1 MSRSGQVLQRVDET
15 GSYDNNYDYLFSRTQ
30 NVVVGGEISFPV
42 PVLSDVPQGSVLGP
56 LLFSIHVDDVT
67 MCAKSECTR
76 DTLYADDLMLYKPI
90 SCPQDFIELQNDI
103 FLVEQWSDDNYLSLN
118 PKKCKVMLISRKRSC
133 SFESVSLLLNGSA
146 LEKVNSFKYLGVTI
160 SNNLTWSNH
169 IDIVCSKARRTLGLI
184 YRCFYANC
192 NPDTLLKLYLSLV
205 RPRLEYACPVWS
217 PLNTAIKVLLRRPH
231 RTGFLVQK
239 RIEQLA

>member
-56 LLFSIHVDDVT
+56 LLFSIYVDDVT

-160 SNNLTWSNH
+160 SNNLTWSE
-169 IDIVCSKARRTLGLI
+169 S
-184 YRCFYANC
+184 
-192 NPDTLLKLYLSLV
+192 
-205 RPRLEYACPVWS
+205 
-217 PLNTAIKVLLRRPH
+217 H
-231 RTGFLVQK
+231 RHCLQQGS
-239 RIEQLA
+239 